1 MNTKS
6 MDQLREILFKEVP
19 MIRISDDFTS
29 EKFSIDMLESDLKK
43 LDKLY
48 QWGRKSFN
56 SRQGDIKQIFA

>member
-1 MNTKS
+1 

-56 SRQGDIKQIFA
+56 SRQGDIKQFFA

>member
-1 MNTKS
+1 
-6 MDQLREILFKEVP
+6 MDQLRKVLFKEVP

-48 QWGRKSFN
+48 QWGRKSFT
-56 SRQGDIKQIFA
+56 SKREEVKQFFA